1 MAIHEQLHPSRWPRL
16 QYRRRSH
23 VTHLSLSLNS
33 PPLPID
39 NRAGSRAALK
49 PLARNLNFL
58 REPRSGHA
66 LPIPILLR

>member
-1 MAIHEQLHPSRWPRL
+1 MAIQEQLHPSRWPRL
-16 QYRRRSH
+16 QSPTITR
-23 VTHLSLSLNS
+23 LSLALNFA
-33 PPLPID
+33 PLPID

-66 LPIPILLR
+66 LPISFLLRPL